1 VEVLVLATGSS
12 GNATLI
18 RSGETA
24 VLVDAGISRAAIRAR
39 LEQLGSSLEEV
50 RAVFVTHEHSDHVG
64 GLSVLSRRHPC
75 PVWATAGTWSALPV
89 RCDSGGELQS
99 GRELEVGG
107 LRVLPVATCHDS
119 REPVALVVDDG
130 RHRVG
135 LCTDTGILTPL
146 LLQRLAGCHL
156 LLLEANHDAD
166 LLRNGPYPWHL
177 KQRIASRHGHLA
189 NHQSEEGLARLRWP
203 GLAAVVGLHLSEE
216 NNRADLARA
225 AIERGVGD
233 SVRAE
238 ALTRHEMARL
248 VLGADSLELTR
259 APVPTRNDR

>member
-1 VEVLVLATGSS
+1 MEVLVLATGSS

-24 VLVDAGISRAAIRAR
+24 VLVDVGVSRTAIRTR
-39 LEQLGSSLEEV
+39 LERLGSSLDEV
-50 RAVFVTHEHSDHVG
+50 DAVLLTHEHSDHVG
-64 GLSVLSRRHPC
+64 GLSVLARRHPC

-89 RCDSGGELQS
+89 RCDSGGELMS
-99 GRELEVGG
+99 GRELAVGD
-107 LRVLPVATCHDS
+107 LRVLAVATCHDA
-119 REPVALVVDDG
+119 REPVAMVVDDG
-130 RHRVG
+130 HRRVA

-146 LLQRLAGCHL
+146 LAQRLSGCHL

-189 NHQSEEGLARLRWP
+189 NHQSEEGLTALRWRE
-203 GLAAVVGLHLSEE
+203 LAGVVGLHLSEE
-216 NNRADLARA
+216 NNRADLVRDALL
-225 AIERGVGD
+225 RGVGNG
-233 SVRAE
+233 VQVE

-248 VLGADSLELTR
+248 ALGPEGLEITR
-259 APVPTRNDR
+259 VPVPRRGE

>member
-1 VEVLVLATGSS
+1 MEVLVLATGSS

-18 RSGETA
+18 RSGDTA
-24 VLVDAGISRAAIRAR
+24 VLVDAGVSRTAIRTR
-39 LEQLGSSLEEV
+39 LERLSSSLEEV
-50 RAVFVTHEHSDHVG
+50 RAVLLTHEHSDHVG
-64 GLSVLSRRHPC
+64 GLAVLARRHPC
-75 PVWATAGTWSALPV
+75 PVWASAGTWSALTV

-99 GRELEVGG
+99 GRELRLGG
-107 LRVLPVATCHDS
+107 LRVVPVATCHDA

-130 RHRVG
+130 RHRLA

-146 LLQRLAGCHL
+146 LAQRLASCHL

-189 NHQSEEGLARLRWP
+189 NHQSEEGLAQLRWP
-203 GLAAVVGLHLSEE
+203 GLAGVVGLHLSEE
-216 NNRADLARA
+216 NNRAELARA
-225 AIERGVGD
+225 ALERGVGD
-233 SVRAE
+233 GVRVE

-248 VLGADSLELTR
+248 VLGSQGLEITR
-259 APVPTRNDR
+259 VPVPRRGE